1 MANRLS
7 DALSPY
13 LRQHA
18 DNPVDWWPWC
28 DEALEEARRRDV
40 PIFLSIGY
48 AACHWCHV
56 MAQESF
62 DDEQVAAALADG
74 FVAVKVDREER
85 PDLDAV
91 YMSATVALTGAGG
104 WPMTVLLAPSGE
116 PIWAGTYLPKD
127 RLLALL
133 AGASD
138 VWRRRREDVLQSG
151 RAIADALADA
161 GRPAA
166 PAPLG
171 ETELRSAFDAL
182 ARDFDAEAGGF
193 GGAPKFPPSMVL
205 EWLLAR
211 HGRIGAPEGYLMAER
226 TCVAMAR
233 GGMYDQLAGGFA
245 RYSVDAGWVVP
256 HFEKMLYDNAL
267 LLGVYARAHRA
278 ASTPAA
284 DGTSFDGMS
293 PESALPEGALPEGV
307 SPEGASLRDAP
318 FADLAGRIAR
328 ETACFLLRELRTP
341 QGAFASALDADSAGV
356 EGLTYAWTPGQL
368 AEVLGSADGVR
379 AAQLLGV
386 TEAGTFEHGS
396 STLQLRTDPEDPGWW
411 NETRAKLLRARAD
424 RPQPARDDKVVTAW
438 NGLAIG
444 ALADAGV
451 ILGEPEFVE
460 AAQEAAAHLLATHW
474 VDGRLRRTSLEG
486 QVSDAAGVA
495 VDYGNLAAGLVRLA
509 QATSDA
515 RWVSAAGD
523 ILQVAIDHFALPDG
537 GFADTADDGEAL
549 FTRPREAGDN
559 AEPCGQ
565 SSLAGAL
572 LAYGALTG
580 SPAHLERGAAALGAM
595 GSLAARV
602 PRFAGHALTVAEW
615 SLAGPLQVAVVTLD
629 ESDPRALALLAAAR
643 HGDSPGAVV
652 AFGRPDTAGWPL
664 LEDRPLVADAPA
676 AYVCRGFVCDAPV
689 SHPTELSRLLAAR
702 GVS

>member
-18 DNPVDWWPWC
+18 GNPVDWWPWS
-28 DEALEEARRRDV
+28 DEALAEARHRDV

-56 MAQESF
+56 MARESF
-62 DDEQVAAALADG
+62 DDAGVAEALADG

-91 YMSATVALTGAGG
+91 YMAATVALTGRGG

-127 RLLALL
+127 GLLALL
-133 AGASD
+133 ASARD
-138 VWRRRREDVLQSG
+138 VWRHRRDDVMSSG
-151 RAIADALADA
+151 RAIADALTDA
-161 GRPAA
+161 ARPAA

-171 ETELRSAFDAL
+171 EVELRGAL
-182 ARDFDAEAGGF
+182 QVLTRDFDAEAGGF
-193 GGAPKFPPSMVL
+193 GGAPKFPPTMVL

-211 HGRIGAPEGYLMAER
+211 HGRIGDPDSYLMVER
-226 TCVAMAR
+226 TCEVMAR

-245 RYSVDAGWVVP
+245 RYSVDARWVVP

-278 ASTPAA
+278 ASAAPA
-284 DGTSFDGMS
+284 G
-293 PESALPEGALPEGV
+293 EGAPPAG
-307 SPEGASLRDAP
+307 EGAPPPGDGAPSGLTP
-318 FADLAGRIAR
+318 FADLTGRIAR
-328 ETACFLLRELRTP
+328 ETARFLLTDLRT
-341 QGAFASALDADSAGV
+341 QEGAFASALDADADGV
-356 EGLTYAWTPGQL
+356 EGLTYAWTPGEL
-368 AEVLGSADGVR
+368 ADALGAADGAR
-379 AAQLLGV
+379 AATLLEV
-386 TEAGTFEHGS
+386 TDSGTFEGGS
-396 STLQLRTDPEDPGWW
+396 STLQLRSDPDDPAWW
-411 NETRAKLLRARAD
+411 NRVRAALLRARAD

-451 ILGEPEFVE
+451 ILAEPDFVRTAE
-460 AAQEAAAHLLATHW
+460 EAAAYLLATHW
-474 VDGRLRRTSLEG
+474 VDGRLRRTSLQG
-486 QVSDAAGVA
+486 RVSEAAGVA
-495 VDYGNLAAGLVRLA
+495 VDYGNLAAGLLRLA
-509 QATSDA
+509 QATSEA
-515 RWVSAAGD
+515 RWAAAAGD
-523 ILQVAIDHFALPDG
+523 VLQVALAHFSLPDG
-537 GFADTADDGEAL
+537 GFADTPDDGETL
-549 FTRPREAGDN
+549 FTRPREVGDN

-572 LAYGALTG
+572 LAHGALIG
-580 SPAHLERGAAALGAM
+580 SAASLDRAAATLATMGSLGAAA
-595 GSLAARV
+595 

-615 SLAGPLQVAVVTLD
+615 SLAGPLQVAVVTG
-629 ESDPRALALLAAAR
+629 EASDPRALALLAAAR
-643 HGDSPGAVV
+643 HGASPGAVV
-652 AFGRPDTAGWPL
+652 AYGRPDAEGWPL
-664 LEDRPLVADAPA
+664 LADRPLIGGAPV

-689 SHPTELSRLLAAR
+689 TDASTLAQLLAP
-702 GVS
+702 V